1 MLTHILMADPSS
13 IPPNIPDDEINQ
25 MLCNLD
31 TVSSCR
37 DTITVGPFSIF
48 DAQPT
53 SLFAN
58 NPNGYLA
65 AQTPVAESMGG
76 EEERFNDS
84 QNEIWCRD
92 EDDVLEAAMN
102 LLQHDDERSRSII
115 LPILDGP
122 FPGNYTTTLDEEP
135 DPCER
140 SISLNTASVIP
151 SREILAKSLHIY
163 SPRSP
168 SPQMDIG
175 GYLLPDRN
183 TSMLMYHYTK
193 HVAELLQPVLH
204 PRNPWRTTYFQF
216 ALQGCP
222 DFATCDSSGPALK
235 VSTAIFHSVLS
246 SAAFH
251 LRNATGGS
259 TRFHKLGLRHRAKS
273 LQALNSALLDAW
285 DSRLYTAYLTAML
298 SLVTI
303 DVSSLRC
310 EFSTPFLTS
319 HGRL

>member
-1 MLTHILMADPSS
+1 L
-13 IPPNIPDDEINQ
+13 
-25 MLCNLD
+25 
-31 TVSSCR
+31 
-37 DTITVGPFSIF
+37 
-48 DAQPT
+48 
-53 SLFAN
+53 
-58 NPNGYLA
+58 
-65 AQTPVAESMGG
+65 
-76 EEERFNDS
+76 
-84 QNEIWCRD
+84 
-92 EDDVLEAAMN
+92 N
-102 LLQHDDERSRSII
+102 LLHHDNGHLRSII

-122 FPGNYTTTLDEEP
+122 LSNNNTTSLDEQSN
-135 DPCER
+135 PCESTI
-140 SISLNTASVIP
+140 SINTTSVIP
-151 SREILAKSLHIY
+151 SQQILANSLQFY
-163 SPRSP
+163 SSRSP

-273 LQALNSALLDAW
+273 LQALNSALLGPW
-285 DSRLYTAYLTAML
+285 DSKLYTAYLTAML

-303 DVSSLRC
+303 DVSIITCKASAFELH
-310 EFSTPFLTS
+310 LTS
-319 HGRL
+319 QPRL